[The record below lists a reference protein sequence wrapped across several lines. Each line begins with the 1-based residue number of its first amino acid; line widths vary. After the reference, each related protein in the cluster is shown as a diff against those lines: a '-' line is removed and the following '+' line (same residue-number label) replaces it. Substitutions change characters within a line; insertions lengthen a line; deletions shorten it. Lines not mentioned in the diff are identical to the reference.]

1 MGLISKI
8 KGWLT
13 MRLTSKVKEEFNVA
27 PISTAEM
34 DAFIQRCENIYRGY
48 PEWVDEE
55 GHIKTVNFAKAICSE
70 TARLATLG
78 ISVKVDG
85 GARGEWLQEQIESMY
100 FNLRHW
106 VEYGCAYGTV
116 VLKPN
121 GRTVEAF
128 TPGRFYVTEA
138 DNGEITGAVFQDYA
152 YDSIEKKHYH
162 RLEYHRF
169 IGEGESRV
177 YVVTNRCFVAQS
189 ANDNGKPVSIE
200 FTPWSDLAEEVMIQN
215 VKQPLYGV
223 FRTPQANNIDIDSAM
238 GMPIFAEAIEE
249 LKDLDIAYSRNVKEI
264 LDSKRLT
271 IIDSDRLM
279 VSGQKVKNT
288 AQGIAKAAQDIGLPD
303 YIKALGSSSDNKE
316 VYHEINPELNTEMR
330 LKGIDALLSQIGYKV
345 GFANGHFVFD
355 QSTGIQTAT
364 GVEAEQQRTI
374 QFIKDVRD
382 KLEDC
387 VKGLIYALSVFADL
401 YGYSPAGE
409 YEVNCNF
416 GDITYNEDEDRTR
429 WYGYALQGKIP
440 FWFYLQ
446 KFEGFTEEDAKA
458 LIAQAQTNTLPYE
471 EEE

>member
-13 MRLTSKVKEEFNVA
+13 MRLTSKVKEEFNVT

-34 DAFIQRCENIYRGY
+34 DAFIQRCENIYKGY

-78 ISVKVDG
+78 VSVKVDG

-152 YDSIEKKHYH
+152 YDSTEKKHYH

-169 IGEGESRV
+169 IGDGENRV

-303 YIKALGSSSDNKE
+303 YIKALGRSSDNKE

-440 FWFYLQ
+440 FWYYLQ

>member
-1 MGLISKI
+1 MGLISRI

-13 MRLTSKVKEEFNVA
+13 MRLTSKVKEEFNIK
-27 PISTAEM
+27 PISSAEM
-34 DAFIQRCENIYRGY
+34 DSFIQKCDNIYRGY
-48 PEWVDEE
+48 PEWVDKD
-55 GHIKTVNFAKAICSE
+55 GHIKTVNFAKSICSE
-70 TARLATLG
+70 TARLTTLE

-85 GARGEWLQEQIESMY
+85 GARGEWLQEQIENLY

-128 TPGRFYVTEA
+128 TPGRFYVTNTE
-138 DNGEITGAVFQDYA
+138 NGEITGIVFQDYT
-152 YDSIEKKHYH
+152 YDSETKKHYN

-169 IGEGESRV
+169 IGNTYSV
-177 YVVTNRCFVAQS
+177 SNRCYIGQS
-189 ANDNGKPVSIE
+189 ENDPGKPIDIKN
-200 FTPWSDLAEEVMIQN
+200 TPWADLDEEVMIEN
-215 VKQPLYGV
+215 VTKPLYGV

-249 LKDLDIAYSRNVKEI
+249 LKDLDIAYSRNAKEI

-271 IIDSDRLM
+271 LIDSDRLL
-279 VSGQKVKNT
+279 VSGQKSPKSLVGYQKS
-288 AQGIAKAAQDIGLPD
+288 AADIGLPD
-303 YIKALGSSSDNKE
+303 YVKMVGGSSDNKE

-330 LKGIDALLSQIGYKV
+330 IKGIDSILSQIGYKV

-387 VKGLIYALSVFADL
+387 LDGLIYALSVFADL
-401 YGYSPAGE
+401 YGYAPAGD
-409 YEVNCNF
+409 YEAVYGF
-416 GDITYNEDEDRTR
+416 GDITYNQEEDRAR

-440 FWFYLQ
+440 FWYYLQ

>member
-13 MRLTSKVKEEFNVA
+13 MRLTSKVKEEFNIA
-27 PISTAEM
+27 PISSAEM
-34 DAFIQRCENIYRGY
+34 EAYIQKCENIYKGY
-48 PEWVDEE
+48 PDWVDDEK
-55 GHIKTVNFAKAICSE
+55 HIKTVNFAKSICSE
-70 TARLATLG
+70 TARLTTLG

-116 VLKPN
+116 IVKPN
-121 GRTVEAF
+121 GSTVDAF
-128 TPGRFYVTEA
+128 TPGRFYVTETE
-138 DNGEITGAVFQDYA
+138 NGEITGAVFQDYI
-152 YDSIEKKHYH
+152 YDSTEKKHYH

-169 IGEGESRV
+169 VGEGESKT
-177 YVVTNRCFVAQS
+177 YVVTNRCYVGQTE
-189 ANDNGKPVSIE
+189 NDNGKPIDIKNTPWADLEEEVSIE
-200 FTPWSDLAEEVMIQN
+200 N
-215 VKQPLYGV
+215 VERPLYGV

-249 LKDLDIAYSRNVKEI
+249 LKDLDIAYSRNAKEI

-271 IIDSDRLM
+271 LVDSDRLIM
-279 VSGQKVKNT
+279 SGQKVAKT
-288 AQGIAKAAQDIGLPD
+288 AAGLQRSAADIGLPD
-303 YIKALGSSSDNKE
+303 YVKMVGGSSDNKE

-374 QFIKDVRD
+374 QFIKDMRD

-387 VKGLIYALSVFADL
+387 LDGLIYALSVFADL
-401 YGYSPAGE
+401 YDKAPAGE

-416 GDITYNEDEDRTR
+416 GDITYNQEEDRTR

-446 KFEGFTEEDAKA
+446 KFEGFTEEEAKA

-471 EEE
+471 EDE

>member
-34 DAFIQRCENIYRGY
+34 DAFIQRCENIYKGY

-85 GARGEWLQEQIESMY
+85 GTRGEWLQEQIESMY

-152 YDSIEKKHYH
+152 YDSTEKKHYH

-169 IGEGESRV
+169 IGDGENRI

-189 ANDNGKPVSIE
+189 ANDNGKSISIE
-200 FTPWSDLAEEVMIQN
+200 FTPWADLAEEVMIQN

-279 VSGQKVKNT
+279 ASGQKVKNT
-288 AQGIAKAAQDIGLPD
+288 AQGITKAAQDIGLPD

-387 VKGLIYALSVFADL
+387 VKGLIYALGVFADL
-401 YGYSPAGE
+401 YGDSPAGD

-416 GDITYNEDEDRTR
+416 GDITYNVEEDRAR
-429 WYGYALQGKIP
+429 WYGYALQGKVP

-458 LIAQAQTNTLPYE
+458 LIAQTQTNTLPYE
-471 EEE
+471 EE